1 MGTHQVLRVAVAI
14 AVTAGLAAPSA
25 FAAPV
30 VAVVDVR
37 GDDATVTAVV
47 DGFTAA
53 ELEVVAGDRAAAAR
67 GKDDDELAIDRAL
80 AEASDGYGQLDCGR
94 ARPWAER
101 AALLTA
107 GRTAAGK
114 DERAR
119 AGRAW
124 SYLLLCADRD
134 GDRAVARHAADRV
147 RGLGAGAAIGADV
160 WSRYPDIDATL
171 DRDVVMLTVTGP
183 AGAVA
188 TVDDRVVGPVPA
200 TALVA
205 AGVHVVAVGDG
216 ARGPRGAAW
225 ARVAGKPLTVDV
237 TPRAPDDG
245 VVVTVAAAVQAL
257 RGGAPIDAAAI
268 DALARALDVE
278 LVAVVG
284 ADSISLWQRQRS
296 ATTTITTGDAATV
309 VTAGRTAYALAH
321 DRSPDPT
328 LPLVREPRTKP
339 AKADK
344 DPTRWWVYAAI
355 GGAVLAGAAAIY
367 AADAGDDRQRFE
379 LVFP

>member
-1 MGTHQVLRVAVAI
+1 MGVDQVLRVAVAI
-14 AVTAGLAAPSA
+14 AVAAAAAAPSA
-25 FAAPV
+25 LAAPV
-30 VAVVDVR
+30 VAVIDAR
-37 GDDATVTAVV
+37 GDDATTTALV

-53 ELEVVAGDRAAAAR
+53 GLEVVAGDRAAAAR
-67 GKDDDELAIDRAL
+67 GRDDDDLAIDRAL

-101 AALLTA
+101 AALMTA
-107 GRTAAGK
+107 GRTAAGL
-114 DERAR
+114 DERTR

-134 GDRAVARHAADRV
+134 GDRAVARHAAERV
-147 RGLGAGAAIGADV
+147 RALGAGAAIGADV

-171 DRDVVMLTVTGP
+171 DRDVVALTVTGP

-188 TVDDRVVGPVPA
+188 TIDDRVVGPVPA
-200 TALVA
+200 TALVG
-205 AGVHVVAVGDG
+205 AGVHVVAVGAPG
-216 ARGPRGAAW
+216 VRGAAW
-225 ARVAGKPLTVDV
+225 ARVAGKPLTVEV
-237 TPRAPDDG
+237 AARQPDDA

-257 RGGAPIDAAAI
+257 RGGATIDAAAVE
-268 DALARALDVE
+268 AVARALDVE

-284 ADSISLWQRQRS
+284 ADGVGLWQRRRG
-296 ATTTITTGDAATV
+296 ATTSLTSGEVAAV
-309 VTAGRTAYALAH
+309 VAAGRAAYDAAH
-321 DRSPDPT
+321 DRAPDPS
-328 LPLVREPRTKP
+328 LPLVREPRTK
-339 AKADK
+339 AKVDK